1 MYFSS
6 KFQTLLYPLSDET
19 RSRVVSLEYA
29 ATCQDMMQLFV
40 ALHGEGL
47 GIFPTMRV
55 GEVWWLRVNCVN
67 IFVSLR
73 RRRIHLGMS

>member
-19 RSRVVSLEYA
+19 RSRVASLEYA

-40 ALHGEGL
+40 VLHGEGL

-55 GEVWWLRVNCVN
+55 GEVWWLHVDCVN
-67 IFVSLR
+67 IFVFLR

>member
-1 MYFSS
+1 
-6 KFQTLLYPLSDET
+6 
-19 RSRVVSLEYA
+19 
-29 ATCQDMMQLFV
+29 MMQLFV
-40 ALHGEGL
+40 VLHGEGL